1 MIRRRTTFKQ
11 GELVSL
17 KTAPGAVYLITGYV
31 IKGNHL
37 TYLITQGTE
46 ESCHQDYELERIK
59 ADKIKGFR

>member
-1 MIRRRTTFKQ
+1 MIRRKTLYKQ

-17 KTAPGAVYLITGYV
+17 KTVPGSVCLITGYV

-59 ADKIKGFR
+59 TDKIKGFR